1 MADDY
6 EITRTVW
13 DAKVPVEFC
22 LDTSEYVLRT
32 AQSFYAMLPRVTY
45 FPLCMH
51 KVLQFFATTVDE
63 IEDVKDAW
71 LQCNDSPVKW
81 HYPVG
86 VLYDLFV
93 PEQSTPWV
101 ITVKMKDFPDE
112 LVRGTKEGM
121 RNCFI
126 QSVKEAD
133 YLKHKGNVMSTMHS
147 DEHARLFDSVVH
159 ERFDEFWSVNKK
171 LMSHADGGFLNIPMR
186 FYEVAPCKHW
196 DALPTEPRF
205 SNKR

>member
-1 MADDY
+1 M
-6 EITRTVW
+6 V
-13 DAKVPVEFC
+13 FC
-22 LDTSEYVLRT
+22 LVY
-32 AQSFYAMLPRVTY
+32 
-45 FPLCMH
+45 LCPTH
-51 KVLQFFATTVDE
+51 HLFR
-63 IEDVKDAW
+63 
-71 LQCNDSPVKW
+71 

-147 DEHARLFDSVVH
+147 DEHARLFDSIVH
-159 ERFDEFWSVNKK
+159 GK
-171 LMSHADGGFLNIPMR
+171 
-186 FYEVAPCKHW
+186 
-196 DALPTEPRF
+196 
-205 SNKR
+205 